1 MLILNDC
8 QLDLAFSILTISPNS
23 PDEFNSTTVDLDEF
37 VGNIGGEL
45 VWAGGAVKFTESS
58 TNIRLEGQFLV
69 AMCSVGS
76 DDSGVVEAKLDL
88 DEHIAY
94 VPARRYFVAV
104 TPDPAFSELMSSTNW
119 MNFTVVT
126 QPDMRRFLAH
136 PAFQAAISGV
146 ARRAVEEVMNQMKA
160 VMAEAVEQAVM
171 QVSAQSQEYVQN
183 EMETLIKKATKTA
196 AYAGLGQ
203 LKLMETHQKRAY
215 NRFAPTIAGPT
226 LHERTDTSFEYS
238 ATQ

>member
-23 PDEFNSTTVDLDEF
+23 PDEFNSTTVDLD
-37 VGNIGGEL
+37 EL

-94 VPARRYFVAV
+94 
-104 TPDPAFSELMSSTNW
+104 

-126 QPDMRRFLAH
+126 QPEMRRFLAH

-146 ARRAVEEVMNQMKA
+146 ARRAVEEVMNQMKV

-171 QVSAQSQEYVQN
+171 HVSAQSEEYVQN

-203 LKLMETHQKRAY
+203 LKLMETH
-215 NRFAPTIAGPT
+215 
-226 LHERTDTSFEYS
+226 
-238 ATQ
+238 